1 VMAVVVGNFFRWAL
15 SDVSGASINRNRYDF
30 TPLSGEAQAI
40 SCQFF
45 AHAAAS
51 KAEIP
56 F

>member
-1 VMAVVVGNFFRWAL
+1 MAVAVCILLRRAL
-15 SDVSGASINRNRYDF
+15 SDVPSASITRNRYNF

-40 SCQFF
+40 GCQFF

-51 KAEIP
+51 KTEIP